1 MEKACFYGVSVGPGD
16 PQLLTFRAAGVIAA
30 CPVIA
35 APQTKGENR
44 TALQIARQAVSLEGK
59 EILPLPF
66 LMTRDPQL
74 LRQSHQA
81 LAGRVLSFLR
91 QGKSVAMLNLGD
103 ISIYSTFSYL
113 AELVEQAYF
122 PTEWIPGV
130 PSFCA
135 VAAKLKTS
143 LTVMDRPV
151 QIIPAGYRDLQQA
164 LDWPGTKILMKT
176 GRAMPQVRQALRQA
190 GLYEKT
196 GLVQNCGLPEEKI
209 CRSLEEADDQPGYF
223 TTMVVR
229 E

>member
-1 MEKACFYGVSVGPGD
+1 M
-16 PQLLTFRAAGVIAA
+16 
-30 CPVIA
+30 
-35 APQTKGENR
+35 
-44 TALQIARQAVSLEGK
+44 QIARQAVSLEGK

-122 PTEWIPGV
+122 PAEWIPGV

-151 QIIPAGYRDLQQA
+151 QIIPAGYGDLQQA
-164 LDWPGTKILMKT
+164 LD
-176 GRAMPQVRQALRQA
+176 
-190 GLYEKT
+190 
-196 GLVQNCGLPEEKI
+196 
-209 CRSLEEADDQPGYF
+209 
-223 TTMVVR
+223 
-229 E
+229 